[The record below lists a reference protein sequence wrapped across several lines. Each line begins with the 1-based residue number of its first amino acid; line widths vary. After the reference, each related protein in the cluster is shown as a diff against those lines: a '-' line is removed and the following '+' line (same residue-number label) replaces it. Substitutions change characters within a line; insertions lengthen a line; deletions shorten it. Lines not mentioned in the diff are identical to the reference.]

1 MNYDVIIIGAGPA
14 GLTASIYASRA
25 GLKTLVVGR
34 DSKMNNTHEYDNYF
48 GFPEGI
54 TGAELLERGQAQAA
68 KFGAEVK
75 SENVVAASKKEKLF
89 SVETDKSSYEARAL
103 VIASGAPVKMSSIK
117 NEKDYSG
124 KGLSYCVA
132 CDGFFFK
139 NKRVAVIGAG
149 DFAAHEAIELLNY
162 TKDVVVFT
170 QKEKLS
176 MSADS
181 VKKLKAKNVVI
192 REERVDEIKGKMV
205 EKLVINKKEEA
216 FGGVFV
222 AVGLA
227 GSSDFARKLGLTLD
241 GNFIRVDAKMF
252 TGVEG
257 VFAAGDCRGGIF
269 QTSQAVGDGATA
281 ALGVI
286 AFLGK

>member
-1 MNYDVIIIGAGPA
+1 MKYDVIIIGAGPA

-25 GLKTLVVGR
+25 GLKTLVIGR
-34 DSKMNNTHEYDNYF
+34 ESKMNNPHEYDNYF

-54 TGAELLERGQAQAA
+54 VGKELLERGRAQAI

-75 SENVVAASKKEKLF
+75 NENAVAASKKEKSF
-89 SVETDKSSYEARAL
+89 AVETDKASYESRAL
-103 VIASGAPVKMSSIK
+103 VIATGAPVKSSGIK

-139 NKRVAVIGAG
+139 NKRVAVIGSG

-162 TKDVVVFT
+162 TKDVVIFT
-170 QKEKLS
+170 QKEKTS
-176 MSADS
+176 FGADS
-181 VKKLKAKNVVI
+181 LKRLKAKGVVI
-192 REERVDEIKGKMV
+192 RDEKVDEIKGKMV
-205 EKLVINKKEEA
+205 EKLIVNKKEEP
-216 FGGVFV
+216 FSGVFV

-227 GSSDFARKLGLTLD
+227 GSSDFARKLGLTLE
-241 GNFIRVDAKMF
+241 GNFIKVDAKMF

-269 QTSQAVGDGATA
+269 QVAQAIGDGAA
-281 ALGVI
+281 AGLGVI
-286 AFLGK
+286 SWLGK